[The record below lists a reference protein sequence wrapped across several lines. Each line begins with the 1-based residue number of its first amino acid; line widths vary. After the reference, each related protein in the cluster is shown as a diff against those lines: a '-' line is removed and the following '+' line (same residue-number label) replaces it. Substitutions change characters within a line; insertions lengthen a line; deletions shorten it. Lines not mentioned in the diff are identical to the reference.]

1 MRDSP
6 RESMAELSSMTLP
19 AEHGGSSSGSEIHD
33 GNPQRAFGECA
44 RFPMG
49 CLRKD
54 PRKGMEGRSRGFAE
68 R

>member
-1 MRDSP
+1 
-6 RESMAELSSMTLP
+6 MAELSIIALP
-19 AEHGGSSSGSEIHD
+19 AEHGGSASEAEIHD
-33 GNPQRAFGECA
+33 GNPQRAFGEYA

-54 PRKGMEGRSRGFAE
+54 PRKGMEGGSRWFAE